1 MIGITTETTT
11 EDEAATAA
19 VPDDQGSLPYDDDQ
33 PDYRGR
39 DRDRDR
45 DRRPA
50 SRSPPARRYA
60 PPPAQPSPTIV
71 VQGLPGD
78 ATEDDVIDG
87 FASVSPDL
95 KVFNADNIK
104 TVRLRNNGRGRTI
117 AFVEFADANAAAHFL
132 EFHYPS
138 LEFQLAHSRG
148 VNSEPVSVRINYS
161 WSRDDEGYERVR
173 EDRPR
178 DTEDW
183 KCAEVGLCAGSD
195 GKHPLM
201 DIL

>member
-1 MIGITTETTT
+1 MFLK
-11 EDEAATAA
+11 ANLA
-19 VPDDQGSLPYDDDQ
+19 PQNKDDQGPLSYDDDHT
-33 PDYRGR
+33 DYRGRDR

-60 PPPAQPSPTIV
+60 PPPAQPSPTII

-117 AFVEFADANAAAHFL
+117 GFVEFADANAAAHFL

-183 KCAEVGLCAGSD
+183 KCTEVGLCAGS
-195 GKHPLM
+195 GSKHF
-201 DIL
+201 

>member
-1 MIGITTETTT
+1 M
-11 EDEAATAA
+11 
-19 VPDDQGSLPYDDDQ
+19 
-33 PDYRGR
+33 
-39 DRDRDR
+39 
-45 DRRPA
+45 
-50 SRSPPARRYA
+50 
-60 PPPAQPSPTIV
+60 
-71 VQGLPGD
+71 
-78 ATEDDVIDG
+78 IDG

-117 AFVEFADANAAAHFL
+117 GFVEFADANAAAHFL
-132 EFHYPS
+132 DFHYPS

-161 WSRDDEGYERVR
+161 WSRDDEGYDRVR

-183 KCAEVGLCAGSD
+183 KCVEVSPMPGAMGRCASTNVS
-195 GKHPLM
+195 
-201 DIL
+201 

>member
-1 MIGITTETTT
+1 M
-11 EDEAATAA
+11 
-19 VPDDQGSLPYDDDQ
+19 
-33 PDYRGR
+33 
-39 DRDRDR
+39 
-45 DRRPA
+45 
-50 SRSPPARRYA
+50 
-60 PPPAQPSPTIV
+60 
-71 VQGLPGD
+71 
-78 ATEDDVIDG
+78 
-87 FASVSPDL
+87 SPDL

-117 AFVEFADANAAAHFL
+117 GFVEFADANAAAHFL

-183 KCAEVGLCAGSD
+183 KCVEVSLHAQSG
-195 GKHPLM
+195 GKMAINEYSLTNY
-201 DIL
+201 L

>member
-1 MIGITTETTT
+1 M
-11 EDEAATAA
+11 
-19 VPDDQGSLPYDDDQ
+19 
-33 PDYRGR
+33 
-39 DRDRDR
+39 
-45 DRRPA
+45 
-50 SRSPPARRYA
+50 
-60 PPPAQPSPTIV
+60 
-71 VQGLPGD
+71 
-78 ATEDDVIDG
+78 IDG

-104 TVRLRNNGRGRTI
+104 NVRLRNNGRGRTI
-117 AFVEFADANAAAHFL
+117 GFVEFADANAAAHFL

-161 WSRDDEGYERVR
+161 WGRDDEGYDRVR

-183 KCAEVGLCAGSD
+183 KCAEVGLMPGAIKTTPQRMFFDKLLSVCLHELRLKNPVPQVSR
-195 GKHPLM
+195 
-201 DIL
+201 

>member
-1 MIGITTETTT
+1 M
-11 EDEAATAA
+11 
-19 VPDDQGSLPYDDDQ
+19 
-33 PDYRGR
+33 
-39 DRDRDR
+39 
-45 DRRPA
+45 
-50 SRSPPARRYA
+50 
-60 PPPAQPSPTIV
+60 PS
-71 VQGLPGD
+71 D

-104 TVRLRNNGRGRTI
+104 NVRLRNNGRGRTI
-117 AFVEFADANAAAHFL
+117 GFVEFADANAAAHFL

-161 WSRDDEGYERVR
+161 WGRDDEGYDRVR

-183 KCAEVGLCAGSD
+183 KCAEVSLTLVAMKTTTQRMVSD
-195 GKHPLM
+195 KSLSSVPT
-201 DIL
+201 

>member
-1 MIGITTETTT
+1 M
-11 EDEAATAA
+11 
-19 VPDDQGSLPYDDDQ
+19 
-33 PDYRGR
+33 
-39 DRDRDR
+39 
-45 DRRPA
+45 
-50 SRSPPARRYA
+50 
-60 PPPAQPSPTIV
+60 
-71 VQGLPGD
+71 
-78 ATEDDVIDG
+78 IDG

-117 AFVEFADANAAAHFL
+117 GFVEFADANAAAHFL

-183 KCAEVGLCAGSD
+183 KCAEVGPYAWSCGTRELWTSSD
-195 GKHPLM
+195 KSFLVCLHELRLENSVP
-201 DIL
+201 

>member
-1 MIGITTETTT
+1 M
-11 EDEAATAA
+11 
-19 VPDDQGSLPYDDDQ
+19 
-33 PDYRGR
+33 
-39 DRDRDR
+39 
-45 DRRPA
+45 
-50 SRSPPARRYA
+50 
-60 PPPAQPSPTIV
+60 
-71 VQGLPGD
+71 
-78 ATEDDVIDG
+78 
-87 FASVSPDL
+87 SPDL

-117 AFVEFADANAAAHFL
+117 GFVEFADANAAAHFL

-161 WSRDDEGYERVR
+161 WGRDDEGYDKVR

-183 KCAEVGLCAGSD
+183 KCIEVGPHAWND
-195 GKHPLM
+195 KKTPQIEHPLTN
-201 DIL
+201 LVFPVCLYELRHKNSVPQVSR

>member
-1 MIGITTETTT
+1 M
-11 EDEAATAA
+11 
-19 VPDDQGSLPYDDDQ
+19 
-33 PDYRGR
+33 
-39 DRDRDR
+39 
-45 DRRPA
+45 
-50 SRSPPARRYA
+50 
-60 PPPAQPSPTIV
+60 
-71 VQGLPGD
+71 
-78 ATEDDVIDG
+78 
-87 FASVSPDL
+87 SPDL

-117 AFVEFADANAAAHFL
+117 GFVEFADANAAAHFL

-183 KCAEVGLCAGSD
+183 KCAEVGPYAWSCGARELWTSSD
-195 GKHPLM
+195 KLFLVCLHELRLENSVP
-201 DIL
+201 